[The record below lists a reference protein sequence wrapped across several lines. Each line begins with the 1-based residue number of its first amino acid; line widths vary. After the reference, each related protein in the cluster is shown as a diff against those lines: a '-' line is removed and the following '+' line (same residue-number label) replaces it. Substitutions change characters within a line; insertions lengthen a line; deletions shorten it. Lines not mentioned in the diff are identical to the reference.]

1 MSWLDSKR
9 KRWWLI
15 IPLLLILPL
24 TLAFDAIVYLM
35 GRSACLQC
43 SNLLEF
49 FKTTSLSVF
58 LIAGSLGY
66 KLTKKQNDRK

>member
-1 MSWLDSKR
+1 MSWLESKR

-24 TLAFDAIVYLM
+24 TLAFDAIAYLIN
-35 GRSACLQC
+35 GSTCLQC
-43 SNLLEF
+43 SNLLES

-58 LIAGSLGY
+58 LIASFLGY
-66 KLTKKQNDRK
+66 KLTKKKND